1 MTDSQPPEEVPLL
14 QSKGLTVYRGD
25 EPLFADIDLTL
36 STGEILQIEG
46 SNGSGKTTLLR
57 VLCALAYA
65 DEGDVF
71 WRGKNLRQHRSEF
84 YAETLYLGHK
94 PGIKAELSA
103 VENLRLYLSLGQTS
117 GQAVIDDATIEQA
130 LEAVQLSG
138 REDLPCGV
146 LSAGQQRRVALA
158 RLILTSARLWIL
170 DEPLTAL
177 DLEGRNMVQRILENH
192 VIAGGSLLYT
202 THQALPVPGLNT
214 RSMTMGDA
222 SMQELS

>member
-1 MTDSQPPEEVPLL
+1 MTDTQPPLL

-36 STGEILQIEG
+36 SAGEILQIEG

-57 VLCALAYA
+57 VLCALAEA
-65 DEGDVF
+65 DEGEVF
-71 WRGKNLRQHRSEF
+71 WRGKNLRKHRSEF

-103 VENLRLYLSLGQTS
+103 LENLRLYLSLGQNSNAT
-117 GQAVIDDATIEQA
+117 AIKDAALEQA
-130 LEAVQLSG
+130 LDTVHLSG
-138 REDLPCGV
+138 RGDLPCGV

-158 RLILTSARLWIL
+158 RLVLTSAKLWIL

-177 DLEGRNMVQRILENH
+177 DLEGRNTVQRILENH
-192 VIAGGSLLYT
+192 VVAGGSLLYT
-202 THQALPVPGLNT
+202 THQALPVAGLNT
-214 RSMTMGDA
+214 RSMTMGVA
-222 SMQELS
+222 SVQEIP